1 LGPNCWLKRSN
12 KKFDARK
19 DGDGDGD
26 GDGIDADIFHTL

>member
-26 GDGIDADIFHTL
+26 GIDADIFHTL